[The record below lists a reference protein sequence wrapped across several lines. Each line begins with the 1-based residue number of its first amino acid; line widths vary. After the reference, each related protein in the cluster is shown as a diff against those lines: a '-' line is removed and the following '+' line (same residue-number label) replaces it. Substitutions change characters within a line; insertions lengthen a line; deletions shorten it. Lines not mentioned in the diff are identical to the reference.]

1 MIIWLN
7 GAFGAGKT
15 QTAYELSRR
24 LPGSYVYDPENA
36 GFFIRDNL
44 PPGLGLDDFQEFPM
58 WRAFNLDMLDYAA
71 SRYGGHIIVPMT
83 VTSRYYYE
91 ELVGALAKK
100 HQVRHFILW
109 AGEDTLKKRLASRL
123 ERPGSWGYRQI
134 GRCLDAFT
142 TQVTEEKVD
151 TDGLDIRQ
159 AAEKVGALCGLAL
172 PEDKRGPARRRLDR
186 LATQLRHIR

>member
-1 MIIWLN
+1 M
-7 GAFGAGKT
+7 
-15 QTAYELSRR
+15 
-24 LPGSYVYDPENA
+24 
-36 GFFIRDNL
+36 
-44 PPGLGLDDFQEFPM
+44 
-58 WRAFNLDMLDYAA
+58 
-71 SRYGGHIIVPMT
+71 
-83 VTSRYYYE
+83 
-91 ELVGALAKK
+91 
-100 HQVRHFILW
+100 RHFILW

>member
-7 GAFGAGKT
+7 DAFGAGKT

-24 LPGSYVYDPENA
+24 LS
-36 GFFIRDNL
+36 
-44 PPGLGLDDFQEFPM
+44 
-58 WRAFNLDMLDYAA
+58 
-71 SRYGGHIIVPMT
+71 
-83 VTSRYYYE
+83 
-91 ELVGALAKK
+91 
-100 HQVRHFILW
+100 
-109 AGEDTLKKRLASRL
+109 
-123 ERPGSWGYRQI
+123 GSWGYRQI